1 MRRLLITLAIA
12 IGAGCGLSSAGTFHD
27 PGDSGS
33 PAVDASPDAS
43 STDAESDT
51 FVEDASLDVAPDG
64 PCNPDLCEG
73 KRCLNGKCDYFA
85 TCDELHKATAYG
97 TGDYVLVGKKK
108 FDAHCEMGVEG
119 GGWTLVGA
127 SVIAGSSNSFGWKKS
142 TGSLGN
148 DLAPYSLGVDAVGLP
163 VNEVLLGVRGIGKAF
178 LLAGAVYHLTAPANF
193 MTLGNSA
200 LAVPASNYVA
210 GTCPGTSLP
219 LMLKYMGHTDQS
231 AVFFFRDMSSANSGT
246 YGLRADGLDLLYY
259 STQCINSG
267 ALGPIYSIPP
277 IPDIRQQGLLFV
289 R

>member
-1 MRRLLITLAIA
+1 MRWLLVTSAMVA
-12 IGAGCGLSSAGTFHD
+12 ATGCGLGSAGTLHE
-27 PGDSGS
+27 PGDSGT
-33 PAVDASPDAS
+33 PALDATADTIDDDATADASAADA
-43 STDAESDT
+43 A
-51 FVEDASLDVAPDG
+51 LDVAPDG

-73 KRCLNGKCDYFA
+73 KRCLAGKCDYFA
-85 TCDELHKATAYG
+85 SCDEMHKSTSLG

-119 GGWTLVGA
+119 GGWTLVAA

-178 LLAGAVYHLTAPANF
+178 LPAGAVYRLTAPPNF

-200 LAVPASNYVA
+200 LAVSVSNYVA

-219 LMLKYMGHTDQS
+219 LMLKYMGHVDQ
-231 AVFFFRDMSSANSGT
+231 AAIFFFRDLASATSGT

-267 ALGPIYSIPP
+267 GLGPIYSIPP
-277 IPDIRQQGLLFV
+277 IPDIRQQGLLFA